1 MDLDARLEGELDF
14 HGVKRPLSVPA
25 KLSLAQDGTAVV
37 KAKFPVNLE
46 AHQIERPS
54 LLFVKVDENVE
65 LDVQLKLR
73 AAK

>member
-1 MDLDARLEGELDF
+1 M
-14 HGVKRPLSVPA
+14 KRPLSVPA
-25 KLSLAQDGTAVV
+25 TISLGEDGSALVH
-37 KAKFPVNLE
+37 ARFPVNLE

-73 AAK
+73 AGK